1 MIVIINC
8 LYPSYFKLHV
18 RWLYSDQEPPP
29 FGANSGAVQNALRF
43 VLQLKLFRYVEA
55 LLNKSN
61 FC

>member
-43 VLQLKLFRYVEA
+43 VLQLKLFRYVDII
-55 LLNKSN
+55 
-61 FC
+61 